1 MLPTFIIGLREG
13 LEASLIIGIIAAFLI
28 QRGDRKALRPM
39 WYGVALAL
47 ALCLGVAAILEA
59 VDRSLPHKQQEG
71 LETVLALVAVVGVTY
86 MVVWM
91 KRHSRELKGSLE
103 RSAESALVLGS
114 AWALIGMAFF
124 AVLREGLETAVFL
137 LAVFGNSTNPA
148 ATGTGAVLG
157 IAVAVGLGFAIY
169 KGGVRINLSRFFRF
183 TGFVLVLVAAGLLS
197 SAVHTAHEA
206 GWTARPP
213 GAGVRPPMAGRARVR
228 PCRAADRHARPP
240 ADTHRRRDD
249 GVAPLCDPD
258 EPVRPVA
265 GSATRTDRA
274 KLRAGRGDI
283 VNRSDPTRRYRRS
296 ARDRCDLMWRF
307 RVGKR
312 GGR

>member
-28 QRGDRKALRPM
+28 QRGDRQALRPM

-47 ALCLGVAAILEA
+47 ALCLGVAALLEA
-59 VDRSLPHKQQEG
+59 LDRALPHKQQEG

-91 KRHSRELKGSLE
+91 KRHSREMKGSLE

-137 LAVFGNSTNPA
+137 LAVFGNSNDPA
-148 ATGTGAVLG
+148 ATGTGAALG

-169 KGGVRINLSRFFRF
+169 KGGVRINLSRFFRL
-183 TGFVLVLVAAGLLS
+183 TGFVLVLVAAG
-197 SAVHTAHEA
+197 A
-206 GWTARPP
+206 
-213 GAGVRPPMAGRARVR
+213 
-228 PCRAADRHARPP
+228 
-240 ADTHRRRDD
+240 
-249 GVAPLCDPD
+249 
-258 EPVRPVA
+258 
-265 GSATRTDRA
+265 
-274 KLRAGRGDI
+274 
-283 VNRSDPTRRYRRS
+283 SDPS
-296 ARDRCDLMWRF
+296 LHHC
-307 RVGKR
+307 
-312 GGR
+312 